1 MEIYKERQPISM
13 PPAGVLLDVYCS
25 CMFLELLALMKG
37 SFLFLCMCQ
46 YSAYTHTHTQTHTYI
61 IIFIYFSFF
70 CFETLVSFLHVPL
83 FDQKHKIIVICLF

>member
-1 MEIYKERQPISM
+1 MERWRIKAMEIYKERQPISM

-46 YSAYTHTHTQTHTYI
+46 YSAYTYK
-61 IIFIYFSFF
+61 IFA
-70 CFETLVSFLHVPL
+70 LRL
-83 FDQKHKIIVICLF
+83 